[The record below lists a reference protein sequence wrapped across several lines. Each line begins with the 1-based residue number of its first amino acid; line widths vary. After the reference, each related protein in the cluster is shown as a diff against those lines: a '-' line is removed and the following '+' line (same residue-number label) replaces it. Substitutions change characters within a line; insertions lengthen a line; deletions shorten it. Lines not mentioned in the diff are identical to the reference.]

1 MVEAH
6 KKAAAEAARPAEEK
20 EADVQMEREEA
31 GIRQVAASLV
41 GPTGRL
47 MMLAPTLSHDERMSN
62 LAMNVRRST
71 RRLVSTS
78 VNPDDLETLNRRAV
92 EESLNAARTS
102 GKRSSRS
109 KRKRSSTRKQNRS
122 SEGNNEQRSKKK
134 KSKKAGSK
142 RKRQKKLDKANTSS
156 KKVGLI

>member
-1 MVEAH
+1 
-6 KKAAAEAARPAEEK
+6 
-20 EADVQMEREEA
+20 
-31 GIRQVAASLV
+31 
-41 GPTGRL
+41 
-47 MMLAPTLSHDERMSN
+47 

-102 GKRSSRS
+102 GKGSSRS